1 MPLYEHRCESC
12 KRIHDF
18 FRPVSQ
24 AATEE
29 RCPICDGETSRVY
42 SYSTPKEFTPY
53 YDQKFKCEIRTDGQE
68 RKQMKKHKQVYTRD
82 ALTAFRGQQQ
92 IKQILDKK
100 KFDMKRGI
108 GV

>member
-1 MPLYEHRCESC
+1 MPLYEHICNDC

-18 FRPVSQ
+18 FRPLSQ
-24 AATEE
+24 SSAEE
-29 RCPICDGETSRVY
+29 RCPTCDGETSRVY

-82 ALTAFRGQQQ
+82 ALSGFRDKEM
-92 IKQILDKK
+92 IKSILDKK
-100 KFDMKRGI
+100 KWNMKRGI